1 MILLIQ
7 IHKQFG
13 TKKLFEG
20 ADLHIKQGE
29 HTGIVGPNGSGKTT
43 LLKIIRGLEPVD
55 HGEIIIAKNRTIG
68 YLEQD
73 ITETPAE
80 TVLEE
85 VMRGFPEIA
94 QMEGRLIDLEQ
105 QLEARPVDESLLE
118 KYGSLRDEFERLD
131 GYRFESKARTIHR
144 AVSL

>member
-1 MILLIQ
+1 MIRLIR
-7 IHKQFG
+7 IDKQFV
-13 TKKLFEG
+13 TKKIFDQ
-20 ADLHIKQGE
+20 ADLHIKPGE
-29 HTGIVGPNGSGKTT
+29 RVGLVGPNGAGKTT

-55 HGEIIIAKNRTIG
+55 GGEVIIAKSKTIG

-94 QMEGRLIDLEQ
+94 QTEGKLIELEHALAEQ
-105 QLEARPVDESLLE
+105 PLQFIKPPTGD
-118 KYGSLRDEFERLD
+118 
-131 GYRFESKARTIHR
+131 
-144 AVSL
+144 